1 MNPEHDPVESVF
13 AAVLGKP
20 TAERAAFLDQACA
33 GNAALRRRVE
43 ALLKAHAEASG
54 EAFLAGPCQDMTTA
68 EEPLEG
74 PGTRIGSYKLLQQIG
89 EGGMGVVYMA
99 EQEQPV
105 RRRVALK
112 IIKPG
117 MDSAQVI
124 ARFEA
129 ERQALA
135 LMDHQNIARVLD
147 AGTTPSGRPYFVME
161 LVHGVP
167 ITHFCDDNQL
177 TPRERLELFV
187 PVCQAIQHAHQKGI
201 IHRDVKP
208 SNVLVTLY
216 DDRPVPKVIDFGVAK
231 AIEQRLTEK
240 TLFTQFGTLVGT
252 FEYMSPEQAEMNAFG
267 VDTRSDVYSLGVL
280 LYELLTGTTPLERE
294 RLRLA
299 ALDEVV
305 RLIRQEEPPRPS
317 ARLSG
322 SGSLPKIAAARKTE
336 PGRLTGLVR
345 GELDWIVMRCLEK
358 DRARRYESA
367 SALARDVERYLHEE
381 PVEACPPSAAYR
393 LRKFA
398 RKNRV
403 VLSTAT
409 GFAGILLL
417 ATAVGWWLAVKAMQ
431 AESWANTRHQEAV
444 AAGEQAV
451 QERDRADEAAKGA
464 RSATAEARQAL
475 DRLSVEQGIRLADN
489 DDLFTALLWFAKPLE
504 RGGLSP
510 GDERIHR
517 TRFACYLRHTHG
529 RPVLQQMFFHEGKVN
544 QLAFSPDARELLTA
558 TDEAAYVWGLDTGRR
573 VATLERSKG
582 VEQLLFMDGRRAT
595 GLDGFTARTW
605 DTTTGRLVDSRVM
618 DSEPVAL
625 TYLFTLPR
633 SPLQAL
639 ASVAAC
645 KLLTAPATSS
655 PDGRLHLRVSGN
667 HAWLSDLATGKLL
680 HDWSFPG
687 QGGLIL
693 HSAVSADAHRVLL
706 ATAKQARVYDTKTGE
721 PVGPALLPGD
731 VIEAARVSSDGS
743 RVVLLLSNGSRVDL
757 HSSNRVTVWDA
768 ITGKQKGSAPTG
780 AFVVD
785 VAMSPDGR
793 TLALGEYYRGYVA
806 LQAQA
811 RFELWNEESGRMT
824 ATQTNRFEAYP
835 VRFSPDGCNVIA
847 AGKDRTDE
855 VWDAQAGR
863 AAGPL
868 LPNQDLK
875 AHYEFSPDGS
885 MVAVAHQDGIVRV
898 WHFAGPAN
906 GDPVARPQRD
916 GLPPAISWYTNDLH
930 GLRQTWQVESAVS
943 GFRGLLSQLR
953 AWFKVLPPPVHD
965 TDHVI
970 AAASPDGNRLVTVA
984 TGEGPGR
991 PGPSPI
997 LLWDVAAGGLLGGP
1011 IEHPGDLTHVEFST
1025 DSRLLVTASD
1035 PGPARLWDART
1046 GKPIGALPHGVGVL
1060 HACFSA
1066 DGSRLVTCGAD
1077 GTAQV
1082 WDTATTTAV
1091 GPRLRSADNINAA
1104 VLSPDGKRIATA
1116 SSDGTLRIWD
1126 AGTGHTIGPAL
1137 IEACPLAYIVFG
1149 AKGRLVLTKAS
1160 NMQTDA
1166 NRGLRI
1172 WDAATQQAVSP
1183 SFCEL
1188 GVPFQGVGGRWDA
1201 DGLLVQDWWGGLF
1214 DVKCDLR
1221 PYQRP
1226 AEDMVKLAQLHA
1238 GQRLDDQGGLAPLT
1252 TAELHA
1258 LWNELHAKYPD
1269 EFTVS
1274 PEAVMAWHVER
1285 LTALTGGGRDYAGH
1299 QTEVRL
1305 HRKWLAAQMT
1315 AANWHEDPKTCSLET
1330 PSSWLDEGTISSSLL
1345 RLQAAAQFGQAQD
1358 AVATAEALASR
1369 ASSDKGALCEC
1380 GRICAL
1386 AAGAVQGDAALA
1398 DRYAARAVALLRQA
1412 ADAGYNDS
1420 QTLRKDPDLD
1430 ALRGRDDFKKLLK
1443 ERFPSKQ

>member
-1 MNPEHDPVESVF
+1 MNPEPAQVESLF
-13 AAVLGKP
+13 AVALGKP

-33 GNAALRRRVE
+33 GNVALRQRVE

-54 EAFLAGPCQDMTTA
+54 EAFLAGPCEGVTTA
-68 EEPLEG
+68 EAPPEG
-74 PGTRIGSYKLLQQIG
+74 PGTRVGWYKLLQQIG

-167 ITHFCDDNQL
+167 LTRFCDDNQL
-177 TPRERLELFV
+177 TPRQRLELFI

-216 DDRPVPKVIDFGVAK
+216 DDKPVPKVIDFGVAK

-294 RLRLA
+294 RLRRA

-322 SGSLPKIAAARKTE
+322 SGSLPKIAAARRTE

-358 DRARRYESA
+358 DRARRYETA
-367 SALARDVERYLHEE
+367 SALARDVERYLREE

-403 VLSTAT
+403 VLTTAAAL
-409 GFAGILLL
+409 AGILLL
-417 ATAVGWWLAVKAMQ
+417 ATAVGWWLAVRAMQ

-444 AAGEQAV
+444 AAGQQAV

-464 RSATAEARQAL
+464 RSAAAEARRAL

-510 GDERIHR
+510 EDERIHR
-517 TRFACYLRHTHG
+517 TRFACYLRHTQG
-529 RPVLQQMFFHEGKVN
+529 RPVLQQMLFHEGTVN
-544 QLAFSPDARELLTA
+544 QLAFSPDGRQLLTL
-558 TDEAAYVWGLDTGRR
+558 TEEAAFVWDLDTGQR
-573 VATLERSKG
+573 VATLEQSKG
-582 VEQLLFMDGRRAT
+582 VYQPRFLDGRRAI
-595 GLDGFTARTW
+595 GLDGTTARTW
-605 DTTTGRLVDSRVM
+605 DTTTGRLLDSRIM
-618 DSEPVAL
+618 DSEPVAQ
-625 TYLFTLPR
+625 THLFTLPR

-639 ASVAAC
+639 GSVAVC
-645 KLLTAPATSS
+645 KLSTVPATSS
-655 PDGRLHLRVSGN
+655 SDGRLHLRVSGN
-667 HAWLSDLATGKLL
+667 RAWLSDLATGKLL
-680 HDWSFPG
+680 HSWSLPVLGIFTWDSG
-687 QGGLIL
+687 F
-693 HSAVSADAHRVLL
+693 SADAHRVLL
-706 ATAKQARVYDTKTGE
+706 STAKQARVYDTKTGE

-731 VIEAARVSSDGS
+731 KIEGARVNSGGS
-743 RVVLLLSNGSRVDL
+743 RVVLWSA
-757 HSSNRVTVWDA
+757 NRVTVWDV
-768 ITGKQKGSAPTG
+768 ITGKQIGPAASVEN
-780 AFVVD
+780 VVD
-785 VAMSPDGR
+785 AAMSPDGR
-793 TLALGEYYRGYVA
+793 TLALGEHVIESDVA

-811 RFELWNEESGRMT
+811 RFWLWDEESGRLIT
-824 ATQTNRFEAYP
+824 AQANKFQAWP
-835 VRFSPDGCNVIA
+835 VCFSPDGCNVIA
-847 AGKDRTDE
+847 TGKDRTDE

-868 LPNQDLK
+868 LPNHNQDLV
-875 AHYEFSPDGS
+875 AHYGFSPDGS

-898 WHFAGPAN
+898 WHFAGHAN
-906 GDPVARPQRD
+906 GDPVARSQRD
-916 GLPPAISWYTNDLH
+916 GLPPAISYDIYDYH
-930 GLRQTWQVESAVS
+930 GGIQTFRAMSARS
-943 GFRGLLSQLR
+943 GSRGRLSELR
-953 AWFKVLPPPVHD
+953 AWLKVLPPSVHD
-965 TDHVI
+965 TDML

-984 TGEGPGR
+984 TGEGLPQ
-991 PGPSPI
+991 GPTA
-997 LLWDVAAGGLLGGP
+997 LLWDVAAGGLLVGP
-1011 IEHPGDLTHVEFST
+1011 IKHPANLTHVEFSR
-1025 DSRLLVTASD
+1025 DSRFLVTASD

-1046 GKPIGALPHGVGVL
+1046 GKPIGTPLQHGAGIL
-1060 HACFSA
+1060 HAGFSA
-1066 DGSRLVTCGAD
+1066 DGSRLVTCAVD
-1077 GTAQV
+1077 GTAQL
-1082 WDTATTTAV
+1082 WDTATATAV
-1091 GPRLRSADNINAA
+1091 GPRLRQADNINAA
-1104 VLSPDGKRIATA
+1104 AFSPDGKRLATA
-1116 SSDGTLRIWD
+1116 SSDGTARIWD
-1126 AGTGHTIGPAL
+1126 VGTGHPIGLAL
-1137 IEACPLAYIVFG
+1137 NDGSALSYIAFD
-1149 AKGRLVLTKAS
+1149 AQGRLILTQAPRLPWDT
-1160 NMQTDA
+1160 NH
-1166 NRGLRI
+1166 GFRI

-1183 SFCEL
+1183 KLFEL
-1188 GVPFQGVGGRWDA
+1188 GTGFQGVGDRWDA
-1201 DGLLVQDWWGGLF
+1201 DGLSVQDLRGRLY
-1214 DVKCDLR
+1214 DVKYDLR

-1226 AEDMVKLAQLHA
+1226 VEDMVKLAQLHA
-1238 GQRLDDQGGLAPLT
+1238 GQRLDDQGGLTLLT

-1274 PEAVMAWHVER
+1274 PEAVVAWHVER
-1285 LTALTGGGRDYAGH
+1285 LSALTAGGSDYADH
-1299 QTEVRL
+1299 QKEVRL
-1305 HRKWLAAQMT
+1305 HRKWLAARMT
-1315 AANWHEDPKTCSLET
+1315 AANWHEDPKTCSLDST
-1330 PSSWLDEGTISSSLL
+1330 SSSLY
-1345 RLQAAAQFGQAQD
+1345 RLQAAAQFGQAQG
-1358 AVATAEALASR
+1358 AVATVEALASGD
-1369 ASSDKGALCEC
+1369 SLDNGALYEC
-1380 GRICAL
+1380 GRIYAL
-1386 AAGAVQGDAALA
+1386 AASAVQGDAAVA
-1398 DRYAARAVALLRQA
+1398 DRYAARAVVLLRQA
-1412 ADAGYNDS
+1412 ADAGYKDS
-1420 QTLRKDPDLD
+1420 QALRIDPDLD

-1443 ERFPSKQ
+1443 ERLPSRD